1 MLLYIRPHPTA
12 RCTPAASTADDTHFG
27 RHRATNAAGPGA
39 GETRSGMYDVGWQ
52 VKWLVEY
59 MQVPPEGAVP
69 CVGCVLVRV
78 RRAFEALGCSR
89 QATFSFTLRCYLLT
103 DGDSDSQR
111 QPRLR
116 FAPRPRPGR
125 VFFVHRVCV
134 HIISRLHIIQG
145 RNGGDAGGASFTS
158 VFVDT
163 STTSAKISD

>member
-1 MLLYIRPHPTA
+1 
-12 RCTPAASTADDTHFG
+12 
-27 RHRATNAAGPGA
+27 
-39 GETRSGMYDVGWQ
+39 MYDVGWQ

-103 DGDSDSQR
+103 DSDSQR

-116 FAPRPRPGR
+116 PVRALVVSFLYIAY
-125 VFFVHRVCV
+125 VY
-134 HIISRLHIIQG
+134 IISRLHIIQG
-145 RNGGDAGGASFTS
+145 RNGDVGGASFTS